1 MKALI
6 VGIFKL
12 IYKVLSFFNLQPT
25 LFVSL
30 IGVILYLTGTFKANP
45 TVLFIFQIALII
57 TLVYAVVESIV
68 KMLGVKKQNKKSK
81 GMQIVKQTD
90 EQMLGLPPQN
100 NNQSNLPSNNQQY
113 ASNQVSQPKYFRVK
127 QNPNLVMAEYADRF
141 ELFKILDGQLVRI
154 RIDYK
159 K

>member
-57 TLVYAVVESIV
+57 TLIYAVNRQQDWLENRRAFTRKFLQRFNVF
-68 KMLGVKKQNKKSK
+68 KKTEQE
-81 GMQIVKQTD
+81 KQ
-90 EQMLGLPPQN
+90 GYAN
-100 NNQSNLPSNNQQY
+100 N
-113 ASNQVSQPKYFRVK
+113 
-127 QNPNLVMAEYADRF
+127 
-141 ELFKILDGQLVRI
+141 
-154 RIDYK
+154 
-159 K
+159 